1 MEQTTNPKKGEIN
14 MKKEMNTK
22 MNTANSNMTAEEMEA
37 LKAVEEFESGMPE
50 KKPGKSAKTASG
62 KKKPETPD
70 RVGKP
75 QEKNE
80 IAPQIKKELKRRA
93 GIISREMNRIE
104 ESYVNIAF
112 QLYWIRENKAYKLT
126 EHKNVYELA
135 ENEFNIK
142 KSTCGNLIGII
153 ENFSKKD
160 PEGNAL
166 EELDEK
172 YKAFKMSQLVA
183 MLSMS
188 DKARIEVTADMSV
201 RAINQKKKEGGR
213 AKNEKEAGKII
224 EGSAREIQRTVYASF
239 RDYHQYQ
246 SRLEDTDA
254 QTERV
259 FKAYEKKGKR
269 VLVEISFTEID

>member
-1 MEQTTNPKKGEIN
+1 MKHKIN
-14 MKKEMNTK
+14 TELG
-22 MNTANSNMTAEEMEA
+22 NMTAEEMEA
-37 LKAVEEFESGMPE
+37 LKAVEEFEGGITGTGTESKAE
-50 KKPGKSAKTASG
+50 KKPERPAKTAAR
-62 KKKPETPD
+62 KKKPETPE
-70 RVGKP
+70 RTGKSP
-75 QEKNE
+75 EMPE
-80 IAPQIKKELKRRA
+80 ITPQIKKQLKRRA

-153 ENFSKKD
+153 ENFAKKD

-183 MLSMS
+183 MLSMN

-201 RAINQKKKEGGR
+201 RTINQKKKEGGG
-213 AKNEKEAGKII
+213 AKNKKEDRKII

-269 VLVEISFTEID
+269 VLVEISFTEIR

>member
-1 MEQTTNPKKGEIN
+1 MKHKIN
-14 MKKEMNTK
+14 TELG
-22 MNTANSNMTAEEMEA
+22 NMTAEEMEA
-37 LKAVEEFESGMPE
+37 LKAVEEFEGGTTGTGTESKAE
-50 KKPGKSAKTASG
+50 KKPERPAKTAAR
-62 KKKPETPD
+62 KKKPETPE
-70 RVGKP
+70 RTGKSP
-75 QEKNE
+75 EMPE
-80 IAPQIKKELKRRA
+80 ITPQIKKELKRRA

-153 ENFSKKD
+153 ENFAKKD

-183 MLSMS
+183 MLSMN

-201 RAINQKKKEGGR
+201 RTINQKKKEGGG
-213 AKNEKEAGKII
+213 AKNKKEDRKII

-269 VLVEISFTEID
+269 VLVEISFTEIR